1 METSMLRVR
10 WPIVLFLVTAFYSCA
25 TPQIS
30 LDYDSSV
37 DFSRYKT
44 FGWLKASQ
52 EKSGETW
59 LDNSL
64 IDERVREAVEKN
76 LASKGYKKVPGDS
89 VDFYV
94 VYHLS
99 MGKMF
104 DTQPVRGHIS
114 IGGIGITSRGATGQ
128 EEGLLLIKVNDAKT
142 GETVWRGLS
151 ACGVKEQLTPEQTT
165 ETINKAVEKILA
177 QFPPQ

>member
-1 METSMLRVR
+1 MLKVR
-10 WPIVLFLVTAFYSCA
+10 WPIFIFVIIAFYSCA
-25 TPQIS
+25 TPQVS

-44 FGWLKASQ
+44 FAWVKESQ
-52 EKSGETW
+52 EKSGDTW
-59 LDNSL
+59 IDNPL
-64 IDERVREAVEKN
+64 TDERVRAAVEKN
-76 LASKGYKKVPGDS
+76 LLSKGYKKVSGDS
-89 VDFYV
+89 ADFYV

-99 MGKMF
+99 MGRMF

-114 IGGIGITSRGATGQ
+114 IGGIGLTSRGGTKK

-142 GETVWRGLS
+142 GETAWRGLTP
-151 ACGVKEQLTPEQTT
+151 CRLEEQLTPEKTT
-165 ETINKAVEKILA
+165 EIINKSVEKILA

>member
-1 METSMLRVR
+1 MLKVR
-10 WPIVLFLVTAFYSCA
+10 WPIVIFVIVAFYNCA
-25 TPQIS
+25 TPQVS

-44 FGWLKASQ
+44 FAWLKESQ

-59 LDNSL
+59 IDNPL
-64 IDERVREAVEKN
+64 IDERVRAAVEEN
-76 LASKGYKKVPGDS
+76 LLSKGYKKGSDIS
-89 VDFYV
+89 ADFYV

-99 MGKMF
+99 MGRMF
-104 DTQPVRGHIS
+104 DTQPMRGHIS
-114 IGGIGITSRGATGQ
+114 IGGIGLSSRGGNKK

-142 GETVWRGLS
+142 GETAWRGLTP
-151 ACGVKEQLTPEQTT
+151 CRLEEQLTPEQTT

>member
-1 METSMLRVR
+1 METSMPKVR
-10 WPIVLFLVTAFYSCA
+10 WPIVIFLIMAFYSCA
-25 TPQIS
+25 APQVS

-44 FGWLKASQ
+44 FAWLKESQ
-52 EKSGETW
+52 EKSGGTW
-59 LDNSL
+59 IDNPL
-64 IDERVREAVEKN
+64 IVERVRAAVEKT
-76 LASKGYKKVPGDS
+76 LASKGYKKLSGDS
-89 VDFYV
+89 ADFYV

-104 DTQPVRGHIS
+104 DVQPVRGHIG
-114 IGGIGITSRGATGQ
+114 IGGIGITSRGATEK

-142 GETVWRGLS
+142 GETVWRGLTP
-151 ACGVKEQLTPEQTT
+151 CRVKEQLTPEQTA
-165 ETINKAVEKILA
+165 ETVNKAVEKILA